1 MKNILHIL
9 ATTSLCALLPAT
21 SATCSQPRHDNNQ
34 QTVVACAQQSANT
47 RSVSMQKTDNKPT
60 FRILEE
66 WQVGKEVS
74 AEDVRKYGADRCFA
88 SMPISDAV
96 FNRIYGNSYKKDCRG
111 LRSSL
116 RYLHLLHYT
125 EDGRIKLGE
134 MICHKDIADDLT
146 DIFRKLFEAK
156 YPIENMQLIDNYGAD
171 DIRSMEYNNTTC
183 FNYRTVAGSKKLS
196 NHSLG
201 KAVDINPLYNPYV
214 KRRKDGTYKI
224 SPEKGRQY
232 ADRTKTFKYKID
244 RNDLAYRLFKQH
256 GFRWGG
262 DYRSLKDYQHF
273 EKEDRI

>member
-9 ATTSLCALLPAT
+9 ATTSLCTLLPAS

-47 RSVSMQKTDNKPT
+47 RSVSMQKIDNKPT

-74 AEDVRKYGADRCFA
+74 AEDVRKYGTDRCFA

-96 FNRIYGNSYKKDCRG
+96 FGRIYGNSYKKDCRV

-125 EDGRIKLGE
+125 GDGRIKLGE

-214 KRRKDGTYKI
+214 KRRKDGTYKV

>member
-9 ATTSLCALLPAT
+9 ATTSLCTLLPAS

-34 QTVVACAQQSANT
+34 QTVVAQQSANT
-47 RSVSMQKTDNKPT
+47 RSVCMQKTDNKPT

-74 AEDVRKYGADRCFA
+74 AEDVRKYGTDRCFA

-96 FNRIYGNSYKKDCRG
+96 FGRIYGNSYKKDCRV

-214 KRRKDGTYKI
+214 KRRQDGTYKV
-224 SPEKGRQY
+224 SPEKGRKY

-273 EKEDRI
+273 EKEDGS

>member
-9 ATTSLCALLPAT
+9 ATTSLCALLPAS

-74 AEDVRKYGADRCFA
+74 AEDVRKYGTDRCFA
-88 SMPISDAV
+88 SMPISDTV
-96 FNRIYGNSYKKDCRG
+96 FGRIYGNSYKKDCRV

-125 EDGRIKLGE
+125 GDGRIKLGE

-214 KRRKDGTYKI
+214 KRRKDGTYKV

-273 EKEDRI
+273 EKED

>member
-9 ATTSLCALLPAT
+9 ATTSLCTLLPAS
-21 SATCSQPRHDNNQ
+21 SATCSQPRYDNNQ

-66 WQVGKEVS
+66 WQVGEEVS
-74 AEDVRKYGADRCFA
+74 AEDVKKYGTNRCFV

-96 FNRIYGNSYKKDCRG
+96 FGRIYGNSYKKDCRV

-125 EDGRIKLGE
+125 GDGRIKLGE

-214 KRRKDGTYKI
+214 KRRQDGTFKV
-224 SPEKGRQY
+224 SPEKGRKY

>member
-9 ATTSLCALLPAT
+9 ATTSLCTLLPAS

-74 AEDVRKYGADRCFA
+74 AEDVRKYGTDRCFA

-96 FNRIYGNSYKKDCRG
+96 FGRIYGNSYKKDCRV

-171 DIRSMEYNNTTC
+171 DIQSMEHNNTTC

-214 KRRKDGTYKI
+214 KRRKDGTYKV

-273 EKEDRI
+273 EKED

>member
-9 ATTSLCALLPAT
+9 ATTSLCTLLPAS

-47 RSVSMQKTDNKPT
+47 RSVSMQKIDNKPT

-74 AEDVRKYGADRCFA
+74 AEDVRKYGTDRCFA

-96 FNRIYGNSYKKDCRG
+96 FGRIYGNSYKKDCRV

-125 EDGRIKLGE
+125 GDGRIKLGE

-214 KRRKDGTYKI
+214 KRRQDGTYKV

>member
-1 MKNILHIL
+1 MPK
-9 ATTSLCALLPAT
+9 AA
-21 SATCSQPRHDNNQ
+21 
-34 QTVVACAQQSANT
+34 
-47 RSVSMQKTDNKPT
+47 NKPAL
-60 FRILEE
+60 RILEE

-74 AEDVRKYGADRCFA
+74 AEDVRKYGTDRCFA

-96 FNRIYGNSYKKDCRG
+96 FSRIYGKSYKKDCRV

-146 DIFRKLFEAK
+146 EIFRKLFEAK

-171 DIRSMEYNNTTC
+171 DIRSMEHNNTTC

-214 KRRKDGTYKI
+214 KRRKDGTYKV

>member
-9 ATTSLCALLPAT
+9 ATTSLCTLLPAS

-34 QTVVACAQQSANT
+34 QTVVACAQQFANT

-74 AEDVRKYGADRCFA
+74 AEDVRKYGTNRCFA

-96 FNRIYGNSYKKDCRG
+96 FGRIYGNSYKKDCRV

-171 DIRSMEYNNTTC
+171 DIRSMEHNNTTC
-183 FNYRTVAGSKKLS
+183 FNHRTVAGSKKLS

-214 KRRKDGTYKI
+214 KRRQDGTYKV
-224 SPEKGRQY
+224 SPEKGRKY

-273 EKEDRI
+273 EKED

>member
-9 ATTSLCALLPAT
+9 ATTSLCTLLPAS

-74 AEDVRKYGADRCFA
+74 AEDVRKYGTDRCFA

-96 FNRIYGNSYKKDCRG
+96 FGRIYGNSYKKDCRV

-171 DIRSMEYNNTTC
+171 DIRSMEHNNTTS

-214 KRRKDGTYKI
+214 KRRQDGTYKV
-224 SPEKGRQY
+224 SPEKGRKY

-273 EKEDRI
+273 EKED

>member
-9 ATTSLCALLPAT
+9 ATTSLCTLLPAS

-74 AEDVRKYGADRCFA
+74 AEDVRKYGTDRCFA

-96 FNRIYGNSYKKDCRG
+96 FGRIYGNSYKKDCRV

-171 DIRSMEYNNTTC
+171 DIWSMEHNNTTC

-214 KRRKDGTYKI
+214 KRRQDGTYKV
-224 SPEKGRQY
+224 SPEKGRKY

-273 EKEDRI
+273 EKED